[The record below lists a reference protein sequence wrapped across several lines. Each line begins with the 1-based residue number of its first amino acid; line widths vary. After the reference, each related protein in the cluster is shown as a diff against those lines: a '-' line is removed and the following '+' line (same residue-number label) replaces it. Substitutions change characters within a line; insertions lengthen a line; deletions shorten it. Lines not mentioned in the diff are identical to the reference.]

1 MAEKYF
7 VELTGE
13 ERSGLERLIRGGTSD
28 ARALRNARVL
38 LKADGED
45 GWADERIA
53 EALDVSARTVA
64 RVRRA
69 CVEEGL
75 AYALRPPRK
84 PRPPRK
90 LDGEVQAHL
99 VALCCGSPPAG
110 HARWTLRLLAEKAV
124 ELELVESVSHEGVRQ
139 VLKKTSSSRGGRSA
153 G

>member
-1 MAEKYF
+1 MAEKY
-7 VELTGE
+7 VVALTAE
-13 ERSGLERLIRGGTSD
+13 ERRELERLIRGGTSD
-28 ARALRNARVL
+28 ARALRNARIL

-45 GWADERIA
+45 GWGDERIA

-69 CVEEGL
+69 LLEEGL
-75 AYALRPPRK
+75 ADALRPPRK

-99 VALCCGSPPAG
+99 VALCCGDPPPG